1 MNLFDTVSNESDNIL
16 PHDGE
21 VFFKRQLLS
30 TKMANSYYKTLHNS
44 IAWKNDEVFMF
55 GKRIVTK
62 REVAWYGDKEFEYTY
77 SKIKKKALLW
87 TKELLEIKS
96 LVENETK
103 ETYNSCLLNLYHD
116 ETEGMG
122 WHSDDEKQLKYEA
135 AIASLSFGSDRFFSF
150 KHKITKEKVSV
161 LLNHGSLLLM
171 KGSTQTNWLHQ
182 LPKTKFKKQPRINL
196 TFRTILE

>member
-1 MNLFDTVSNESDNIL
+1 MNLFDTLSNESDNIL

-21 VFFKRQLLS
+21 VFFKRQLLN

-122 WHSDDEKQLKYEA
+122 WHSDDEKQLKHEA
-135 AIASLSFGSDRFFSF
+135 AIASLSFGSDRNFSF

-161 LLNHGSLLLM
+161 ILNHGSLLLM
-171 KGSTQTNWLHQ
+171 KGSTQSNWLHQ

>member
-1 MNLFDTVSNESDNIL
+1 MNLFDTTINESDNIL

-21 VFFKRQLLS
+21 VFFKRQLLN
-30 TKMANSYYKTLHNS
+30 TKMANSYYKTLLNS

-62 REVAWYGDKEFEYTY
+62 REVAWYGNKEFEYTY

-87 TKELLEIKS
+87 TKELLEIKL

-122 WHSDDEKQLKYEA
+122 
-135 AIASLSFGSDRFFSF
+135 
-150 KHKITKEKVSV
+150 
-161 LLNHGSLLLM
+161 
-171 KGSTQTNWLHQ
+171 
-182 LPKTKFKKQPRINL
+182 
-196 TFRTILE
+196 